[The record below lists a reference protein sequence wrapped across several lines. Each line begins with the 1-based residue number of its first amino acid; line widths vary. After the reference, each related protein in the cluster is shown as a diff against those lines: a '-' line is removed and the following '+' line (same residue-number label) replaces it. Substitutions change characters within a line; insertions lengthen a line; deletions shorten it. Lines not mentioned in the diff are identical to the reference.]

1 MTTLEITLILVG
13 IVFLIGS
20 FMVKDKLSKNDLD
33 KIADMSAE
41 ELKVITEKEVK
52 NAESAIDGMLNEH
65 IASKTDET
73 KRDLE
78 KETNSKIM
86 AINEY
91 SDTVLDS
98 INKSHNEIMFLY
110 SMLNDKHEELTRL
123 SGNIEKITAQA
134 KKTFKPVDASKINN
148 LSNKTVSSAKPVG
161 HAAPVPNRQA
171 VTESRG
177 IASSDTVT
185 GTKNTASVKTQ
196 NVSAQNMMSQNVS
209 TQNIMS
215 QNVSTQNIMSQNTVV
230 RNNAASNTAV
240 LNAAVPNMAAQ
251 NTVTQNAAASNMPTR
266 NMPAQ
271 NMTASNAAMPS
282 QNLSNTDV
290 QSSRVYDISEINH
303 NPQILRLYK
312 SGKDIV
318 EIAKELGL
326 GKGEVKLVIDLYN
339 EGK

>member
-41 ELKVITEKEVK
+41 ELKVITEKEIK
-52 NAESAIDGMLNEH
+52 NAEAAIDGMLDEH

-73 KRDLE
+73 KRNLE

-134 KKTFKPVDASKINN
+134 KKTFEPVEASKINN
-148 LSNKTVSSAKPVG
+148 LSNKTVLNAKPVVN
-161 HAAPVPNRQA
+161 AAPVSNRQA

-177 IASSDTVT
+177 IASSDIVT

-196 NVSAQNMMSQNVS
+196 NVSAQNMMSQHAAA
-209 TQNIMS
+209 
-215 QNVSTQNIMSQNTVV
+215 QNIMSQNTVV
-230 RNNAASNTAV
+230 RNTAV
-240 LNAAVPNMAAQ
+240 PNTVVPNMAAQ
-251 NTVTQNAAASNMPTR
+251 NAVVQNVAVSYMT
-266 NMPAQ
+266 AQ
-271 NMTASNAAMPS
+271 NKTESNTTMQS
-282 QNLSNTDV
+282 RNLSDTDV
-290 QSSRVYDISEINH
+290 QSGRVYDISEINH

-312 SGKDIV
+312 SGKNIV

>member
-41 ELKVITEKEVK
+41 ELKVITEKEIK
-52 NAESAIDGMLNEH
+52 NAESAIDGMLDEH

-73 KRDLE
+73 KRNLE

-134 KKTFKPVDASKINN
+134 KKTFESVEASKINN
-148 LSNKTVSSAKPVG
+148 LSNKTVLNAKPVVN
-161 HAAPVPNRQA
+161 AAPVSNRQA

-177 IASSDTVT
+177 IASSDIVT

-196 NVSAQNMMSQNVS
+196 NVSAQNMMSQHAAV
-209 TQNIMS
+209 
-215 QNVSTQNIMSQNTVV
+215 QNIMSQNTVV
-230 RNNAASNTAV
+230 RNTAV
-240 LNAAVPNMAAQ
+240 PNTVVPNMAAQ
-251 NTVTQNAAASNMPTR
+251 NAVVQNVAVSNMT
-266 NMPAQ
+266 AQ
-271 NMTASNAAMPS
+271 NMTASNTAMQS
-282 QNLSNTDV
+282 RNLSDTDV
-290 QSSRVYDISEINH
+290 QSGRVYDISEINH

-312 SGKDIV
+312 SGKNIV

>member
-41 ELKVITEKEVK
+41 ELKVITEKEIK
-52 NAESAIDGMLNEH
+52 NAESAIDGMLDEH

-73 KRDLE
+73 KRNLE

-134 KKTFKPVDASKINN
+134 KKTFEPVEASKINN
-148 LSNKTVSSAKPVG
+148 LSNKTVLNAKPVVN
-161 HAAPVPNRQA
+161 AAPVSNRQA

-177 IASSDTVT
+177 IASSDIVT
-185 GTKNTASVKTQ
+185 GTKNTASVKKQ
-196 NVSAQNMMSQNVS
+196 NVSAQNMMSQHAAV
-209 TQNIMS
+209 
-215 QNVSTQNIMSQNTVV
+215 QNIMSQNTVV
-230 RNNAASNTAV
+230 RNTAV
-240 LNAAVPNMAAQ
+240 PNTVVPNMAAS
-251 NTVTQNAAASNMPTR
+251 NTTMQSR
-266 NMPAQ
+266 
-271 NMTASNAAMPS
+271 
-282 QNLSNTDV
+282 NLSDTDV
-290 QSSRVYDISEINH
+290 QSGRVYDISEINH

-312 SGKDIV
+312 SGKNIV

>member
-134 KKTFKPVDASKINN
+134 KKTFEPVDASKINN

-177 IASSDTVT
+177 IASSDMVT
-185 GTKNTASVKTQ
+185 GTKNTASVKT
-196 NVSAQNMMSQNVS
+196 
-209 TQNIMS
+209 

-240 LNAAVPNMAAQ
+240 LNAVVPNMAAQ
-251 NTVTQNAAASNMPTR
+251 NTATQNAAASNMPTR

-271 NMTASNAAMPS
+271 NMTASNAAIMPS

-290 QSSRVYDISEINH
+290 QGSRVYDISEINH

-312 SGKDIV
+312 SGKNIV

>member
-41 ELKVITEKEVK
+41 ELKVITEKEIK
-52 NAESAIDGMLNEH
+52 NAESAIDGMLDEH

-73 KRDLE
+73 KRNLE

-134 KKTFKPVDASKINN
+134 KKTFEPVEASKINN
-148 LSNKTVSSAKPVG
+148 LSNKTVLNAKPVVN
-161 HAAPVPNRQA
+161 AAPVSNRQA

-177 IASSDTVT
+177 IASSDIVT
-185 GTKNTASVKTQ
+185 GTKNTASVKKQ
-196 NVSAQNMMSQNVS
+196 NVSAQNMMSQHAAA
-209 TQNIMS
+209 
-215 QNVSTQNIMSQNTVV
+215 QNIMSQNTVV
-230 RNNAASNTAV
+230 RNTAV
-240 LNAAVPNMAAQ
+240 PNTVVPNMAAQ
-251 NTVTQNAAASNMPTR
+251 NAVVQNVAVSNMT
-266 NMPAQ
+266 AQ
-271 NMTASNAAMPS
+271 NMTASNTAMQS
-282 QNLSNTDV
+282 RNLSDTDV
-290 QSSRVYDISEINH
+290 QSGRVYDISEINH

-312 SGKDIV
+312 SGKNIV

>member
-41 ELKVITEKEVK
+41 ELKVITEKEIK
-52 NAESAIDGMLNEH
+52 NAELAIDGMLDEH

-73 KRDLE
+73 KRNLE

-134 KKTFKPVDASKINN
+134 KKTFEPVEASKINN
-148 LSNKTVSSAKPVG
+148 LSNKTVLNAKPVVN
-161 HAAPVPNRQA
+161 AAPVSNRQA

-177 IASSDTVT
+177 IASSDIVT
-185 GTKNTASVKTQ
+185 GTKNTASVKKQ
-196 NVSAQNMMSQNVS
+196 NVSAQNMMSQHAAV
-209 TQNIMS
+209 
-215 QNVSTQNIMSQNTVV
+215 QNIMSQNTVV
-230 RNNAASNTAV
+230 RNTAV
-240 LNAAVPNMAAQ
+240 PNTVVPNMAAQ
-251 NTVTQNAAASNMPTR
+251 NAVAQNVAVSNMT
-266 NMPAQ
+266 AQ
-271 NMTASNAAMPS
+271 NMTASNTAMQS
-282 QNLSNTDV
+282 RNLSDTDV
-290 QSSRVYDISEINH
+290 QSGRVYDISEINH

-312 SGKDIV
+312 SGKNIV

>member
-41 ELKVITEKEVK
+41 ELKVITEKEIK
-52 NAESAIDGMLNEH
+52 NAELAIDGMLDEH

-73 KRDLE
+73 KRNLE

-134 KKTFKPVDASKINN
+134 KKTFESVEASKINN
-148 LSNKTVSSAKPVG
+148 LSNKTVLNAKPVVN
-161 HAAPVPNRQA
+161 AAPVSNRQA

-177 IASSDTVT
+177 IASSDIVT
-185 GTKNTASVKTQ
+185 GTKNTASVKKQ
-196 NVSAQNMMSQNVS
+196 NVSAQNMMSQHAAA
-209 TQNIMS
+209 
-215 QNVSTQNIMSQNTVV
+215 QNIMSQNTVV
-230 RNNAASNTAV
+230 RNTAV
-240 LNAAVPNMAAQ
+240 PNTVVPNMAAQ
-251 NTVTQNAAASNMPTR
+251 NAVVQNVAVSNMT
-266 NMPAQ
+266 AQ
-271 NMTASNAAMPS
+271 NMTASNTTMQS
-282 QNLSNTDV
+282 RNLSDTDV
-290 QSSRVYDISEINH
+290 QSGRVYDISEINH

-312 SGKDIV
+312 SGKNIV

>member
-41 ELKVITEKEVK
+41 ELKVITEKEIK
-52 NAESAIDGMLNEH
+52 NAELAIDGMLDEH

-134 KKTFKPVDASKINN
+134 KKTFESVEASKINN
-148 LSNKTVSSAKPVG
+148 LSNKTVLNAKPVVN
-161 HAAPVPNRQA
+161 AAPVSNRQA

-177 IASSDTVT
+177 IASSDIVT
-185 GTKNTASVKTQ
+185 GTKNTASVKKQ
-196 NVSAQNMMSQNVS
+196 NVSAQNMMSQHAAA
-209 TQNIMS
+209 
-215 QNVSTQNIMSQNTVV
+215 QNIMSQNTAV
-230 RNNAASNTAV
+230 RNTAV
-240 LNAAVPNMAAQ
+240 PNTVVPNMAAQ
-251 NTVTQNAAASNMPTR
+251 NAVVQNVAVSNMT
-266 NMPAQ
+266 AQ
-271 NMTASNAAMPS
+271 NMTAQNMIASNSTMQS
-282 QNLSNTDV
+282 RNLSDTDV
-290 QSSRVYDISEINH
+290 QSGRVYDISEINH

-312 SGKDIV
+312 SGKNIV

>member
-41 ELKVITEKEVK
+41 ELKVITEKEIK
-52 NAESAIDGMLNEH
+52 NAESAIDGMLDEH

-73 KRDLE
+73 KRNLE

-134 KKTFKPVDASKINN
+134 KKTFEPVEASKINN
-148 LSNKTVSSAKPVG
+148 LSNKTVLNAKPVVN
-161 HAAPVPNRQA
+161 AAPVSNRQA

-177 IASSDTVT
+177 IASSDIVT
-185 GTKNTASVKTQ
+185 GTKNTASVKKQ
-196 NVSAQNMMSQNVS
+196 NVSAQNMMSQHAAV
-209 TQNIMS
+209 
-215 QNVSTQNIMSQNTVV
+215 QNIMSQNTVV
-230 RNNAASNTAV
+230 RNTAV
-240 LNAAVPNMAAQ
+240 PNTVVPNMAAQ
-251 NTVTQNAAASNMPTR
+251 NAVVQNVAVSNMT
-266 NMPAQ
+266 AQ
-271 NMTASNAAMPS
+271 NMTASNTAMQS
-282 QNLSNTDV
+282 RNLSDTDV
-290 QSSRVYDISEINH
+290 QSGRVYDISEINH

-312 SGKDIV
+312 SGKNIV

>member
-41 ELKVITEKEVK
+41 ELKVITEKEIK
-52 NAESAIDGMLNEH
+52 NAESAIDGMLDEH

-73 KRDLE
+73 KRNLE
-78 KETNSKIM
+78 KETNSKIL

-134 KKTFKPVDASKINN
+134 KKTFESVEASKINN
-148 LSNKTVSSAKPVG
+148 LSNKTVLNAKPVVN
-161 HAAPVPNRQA
+161 AAPVSNRQA

-177 IASSDTVT
+177 IASSDIVT
-185 GTKNTASVKTQ
+185 GTKNTASVKKQ
-196 NVSAQNMMSQNVS
+196 NVSAQNMMSQHAAA
-209 TQNIMS
+209 
-215 QNVSTQNIMSQNTVV
+215 QNIMSQNTVV
-230 RNNAASNTAV
+230 RNTAV
-240 LNAAVPNMAAQ
+240 PNTVVPNMAAQ
-251 NTVTQNAAASNMPTR
+251 NAVVQNVAVSNMT
-266 NMPAQ
+266 AQ
-271 NMTASNAAMPS
+271 NMTASNTAMQS
-282 QNLSNTDV
+282 RNLSDTDV
-290 QSSRVYDISEINH
+290 QSGRVYDISEINH

-312 SGKDIV
+312 SGKNIV

>member
-41 ELKVITEKEVK
+41 ELKVITEKEIK
-52 NAESAIDGMLNEH
+52 NAESAIDGMLDEH

-73 KRDLE
+73 KRNLE

-134 KKTFKPVDASKINN
+134 KKTFEPVEASKINN
-148 LSNKTVSSAKPVG
+148 LSNKTVLNAKPVVN
-161 HAAPVPNRQA
+161 AAPVSNRQA

-177 IASSDTVT
+177 IASSDIVT
-185 GTKNTASVKTQ
+185 GTKNTASVKKQ
-196 NVSAQNMMSQNVS
+196 NVSAQNMMSQHAAV
-209 TQNIMS
+209 
-215 QNVSTQNIMSQNTVV
+215 QNIMSQNTVV
-230 RNNAASNTAV
+230 RNTAV
-240 LNAAVPNMAAQ
+240 PNTVVPNMAAQ
-251 NTVTQNAAASNMPTR
+251 NAVVQNVAVSNMT
-266 NMPAQ
+266 AQ
-271 NMTASNAAMPS
+271 NMTASNTTMQS
-282 QNLSNTDV
+282 RNMSDTDV
-290 QSSRVYDISEINH
+290 QSGRVYDISEINH

-312 SGKDIV
+312 SGKNIV

>member
-134 KKTFKPVDASKINN
+134 KKTFEPVDASKINN

-171 VTESRG
+171 VAESRG

-196 NVSAQNMMSQNVS
+196 NVSAQNMMSQN
-209 TQNIMS
+209 
-215 QNVSTQNIMSQNTVV
+215 TVV
-230 RNNAASNTAV
+230 RNNAASNTTV

>member
-1 MTTLEITLILVG
+1 MTTLEITLVLVG

-41 ELKVITEKEVK
+41 ELKVITEKEIK
-52 NAESAIDGMLNEH
+52 NAESAIDGMLDEH

-134 KKTFKPVDASKINN
+134 KKTFEPVEASKINN
-148 LSNKTVSSAKPVG
+148 LSNKTVLNAKQVVN
-161 HAAPVPNRQA
+161 AAPVSNRQA

-177 IASSDTVT
+177 IASSDIVT
-185 GTKNTASVKTQ
+185 GTKNTASVKKQ
-196 NVSAQNMMSQNVS
+196 NVSAQNMMSQHAAA
-209 TQNIMS
+209 
-215 QNVSTQNIMSQNTVV
+215 QNIMSQNTVV
-230 RNNAASNTAV
+230 RNTAV
-240 LNAAVPNMAAQ
+240 PNTVVPNMAAQ
-251 NTVTQNAAASNMPTR
+251 NAVAQNVAVSNMT
-266 NMPAQ
+266 AQ
-271 NMTASNAAMPS
+271 NMTASNTAMQS
-282 QNLSNTDV
+282 RNLSDTDV
-290 QSSRVYDISEINH
+290 QSGRVYDISEINH

-312 SGKDIV
+312 SGKNIV

>member
-41 ELKVITEKEVK
+41 ELKVITEKEIK
-52 NAESAIDGMLNEH
+52 NAESAIDGMLDEH

-73 KRDLE
+73 KRNLE

-134 KKTFKPVDASKINN
+134 KKTFESVEASKINN
-148 LSNKTVSSAKPVG
+148 LSNKTVLNAKPVVN
-161 HAAPVPNRQA
+161 AAPVSNRQA

-177 IASSDTVT
+177 IASSDIVT
-185 GTKNTASVKTQ
+185 GTKNTASVKKQ
-196 NVSAQNMMSQNVS
+196 NVSAQNMMSQHAAV
-209 TQNIMS
+209 
-215 QNVSTQNIMSQNTVV
+215 QNIMSQNTVV
-230 RNNAASNTAV
+230 RNTAV
-240 LNAAVPNMAAQ
+240 PNTVVPNMAAQ
-251 NTVTQNAAASNMPTR
+251 NAVAQNVAVSNMT
-266 NMPAQ
+266 AQ
-271 NMTASNAAMPS
+271 NMTASNTAMQS
-282 QNLSNTDV
+282 RNLSDTDV
-290 QSSRVYDISEINH
+290 QSGRVYDISEINH

-312 SGKDIV
+312 SGKNIV

>member
-134 KKTFKPVDASKINN
+134 KKTFEPVDASKINN

-215 QNVSTQNIMSQNTVV
+215 QNTVV

-271 NMTASNAAMPS
+271 NMTASNAAMLS

>member
-41 ELKVITEKEVK
+41 ELKVITEKEIK
-52 NAESAIDGMLNEH
+52 NAELAIDGMLDEH

-134 KKTFKPVDASKINN
+134 KKTFEPVEASKINN
-148 LSNKTVSSAKPVG
+148 LSNKTVLNAKPVVN
-161 HAAPVPNRQA
+161 AAPVSNRQA

-177 IASSDTVT
+177 IVSSDIVT

-196 NVSAQNMMSQNVS
+196 NVSAQNMMSQHAAV
-209 TQNIMS
+209 
-215 QNVSTQNIMSQNTVV
+215 QNIMSQNTVV
-230 RNNAASNTAV
+230 RNTAV
-240 LNAAVPNMAAQ
+240 PNTVVPNMAAQ
-251 NTVTQNAAASNMPTR
+251 NAVAQNVAVSNMT
-266 NMPAQ
+266 AQ
-271 NMTASNAAMPS
+271 NMTASNTAMQS
-282 QNLSNTDV
+282 RNLSDTDV
-290 QSSRVYDISEINH
+290 QSGRVYDISEINH

-312 SGKDIV
+312 SGKNIV

>member
-41 ELKVITEKEVK
+41 ELKVITEKEIK
-52 NAESAIDGMLNEH
+52 NAELAIDGMLDEH

-73 KRDLE
+73 KRNLE

-134 KKTFKPVDASKINN
+134 KKTFEPVEASKINN
-148 LSNKTVSSAKPVG
+148 LSNKTVLNAKPVVN
-161 HAAPVPNRQA
+161 AAPVSNRQA

-177 IASSDTVT
+177 IASSDIVT
-185 GTKNTASVKTQ
+185 GTKNTASVKKQ
-196 NVSAQNMMSQNVS
+196 NVSAQNMMSQHAAV
-209 TQNIMS
+209 QNI
-215 QNVSTQNIMSQNTVV
+215 VSQNTAV
-230 RNNAASNTAV
+230 RNT
-240 LNAAVPNMAAQ
+240 AVPNMAAQ
-251 NTVTQNAAASNMPTR
+251 NAVAQNVAVSNMT
-266 NMPAQ
+266 AQ
-271 NMTASNAAMPS
+271 NMTASNTAMQS
-282 QNLSNTDV
+282 RNLSDTDV
-290 QSSRVYDISEINH
+290 QSGRVYDISEINH

-312 SGKDIV
+312 SGKNIV

>member
-41 ELKVITEKEVK
+41 ELKVITEKEIK
-52 NAESAIDGMLNEH
+52 NAELAIDGMLDEH

-73 KRDLE
+73 KRNLE

-134 KKTFKPVDASKINN
+134 KKTFEPVEASKINN
-148 LSNKTVSSAKPVG
+148 LSNKTVLNAKPVVN
-161 HAAPVPNRQA
+161 AAPVSNRQA

-177 IASSDTVT
+177 IASSDIVT
-185 GTKNTASVKTQ
+185 GTKNTASVKKQ
-196 NVSAQNMMSQNVS
+196 NVSAQNMMSQHAAV
-209 TQNIMS
+209 
-215 QNVSTQNIMSQNTVV
+215 QNIMSQNTVV
-230 RNNAASNTAV
+230 RNTAV
-240 LNAAVPNMAAQ
+240 PNTVVPNMAAQ
-251 NTVTQNAAASNMPTR
+251 NAVVQNVAVSNMT
-266 NMPAQ
+266 AQ
-271 NMTASNAAMPS
+271 NMTASNTTMQS
-282 QNLSNTDV
+282 RNLSDTDV
-290 QSSRVYDISEINH
+290 QSGRVYDISEINH

-312 SGKDIV
+312 SGKNIV

>member
-134 KKTFKPVDASKINN
+134 KKTFEPVDTSKINN

-171 VTESRG
+171 VAESRG

-185 GTKNTASVKTQ
+185 GIKNTASVKTQ
-196 NVSAQNMMSQNVS
+196 NVSAQNMMSQN
-209 TQNIMS
+209 
-215 QNVSTQNIMSQNTVV
+215 TVV

-240 LNAAVPNMAAQ
+240 LNAVVPNMAAQ
-251 NTVTQNAAASNMPTR
+251 NTVTQNVAASNMPTRNMPAR

>member
-41 ELKVITEKEVK
+41 ELKVITEKEIK
-52 NAESAIDGMLNEH
+52 NAESAIDGMLDEH

-73 KRDLE
+73 KRNLE
-78 KETNSKIM
+78 KETNSKIL

-134 KKTFKPVDASKINN
+134 KKTFESVEASKINN
-148 LSNKTVSSAKPVG
+148 LSNKTVLNAKPVVN
-161 HAAPVPNRQA
+161 AAPVSNRQA

-177 IASSDTVT
+177 IASSDIVT
-185 GTKNTASVKTQ
+185 GTKNTASVKKQ
-196 NVSAQNMMSQNVS
+196 NVSAQNMMSQHAAA
-209 TQNIMS
+209 
-215 QNVSTQNIMSQNTVV
+215 QNIMSQNTVV
-230 RNNAASNTAV
+230 RNTAV
-240 LNAAVPNMAAQ
+240 PNTVVPNMAAQ
-251 NTVTQNAAASNMPTR
+251 NAVAQNVAVSNMT
-266 NMPAQ
+266 AQ
-271 NMTASNAAMPS
+271 NMTASNTTMQS
-282 QNLSNTDV
+282 RNLSDTDV
-290 QSSRVYDISEINH
+290 QSGRVYDISEINH

-312 SGKDIV
+312 SGKNIV

>member
-134 KKTFKPVDASKINN
+134 KKTFEPVNASKINN

-171 VTESRG
+171 VAESRG

-196 NVSAQNMMSQNVS
+196 NVSAQNMMSQN
-209 TQNIMS
+209 
-215 QNVSTQNIMSQNTVV
+215 TVV

-240 LNAAVPNMAAQ
+240 LNAVVPNMAAQ
-251 NTVTQNAAASNMPTR
+251 NTVTQNAASNMPTR

>member
-33 KIADMSAE
+33 KIADMSVE

-52 NAESAIDGMLNEH
+52 NAESTIDGMLNEH

-134 KKTFKPVDASKINN
+134 KKTFEPVDASKINN

-215 QNVSTQNIMSQNTVV
+215 QNTVV

-251 NTVTQNAAASNMPTR
+251 NTVTQNVAASNMPNR

>member
-134 KKTFKPVDASKINN
+134 KKTFEPVDASKINN

-171 VTESRG
+171 VAESRG

-185 GTKNTASVKTQ
+185 GIKNTASVKTQ
-196 NVSAQNMMSQNVS
+196 NVSAQNM
-209 TQNIMS
+209 
-215 QNVSTQNIMSQNTVV
+215 MSQNTVV

-271 NMTASNAAMPS
+271 NMTASNAAMLS

>member
-41 ELKVITEKEVK
+41 ELKVITEKEIK
-52 NAESAIDGMLNEH
+52 NAELAIDGMLDEH

-73 KRDLE
+73 KRNLE

-134 KKTFKPVDASKINN
+134 KKTFESVEASKINN
-148 LSNKTVSSAKPVG
+148 LSNKTVLNAKPVVN
-161 HAAPVPNRQA
+161 AAPVSNRQA

-177 IASSDTVT
+177 IASSDIVT
-185 GTKNTASVKTQ
+185 GTKNTASVKKQ
-196 NVSAQNMMSQNVS
+196 NVSAQNMMSQHAAA
-209 TQNIMS
+209 
-215 QNVSTQNIMSQNTVV
+215 QNIMSQNTVV
-230 RNNAASNTAV
+230 RNTAV
-240 LNAAVPNMAAQ
+240 PNTVVPNMAAQ
-251 NTVTQNAAASNMPTR
+251 NAVVQNVAVSNMT
-266 NMPAQ
+266 AQ
-271 NMTASNAAMPS
+271 NMTASNTAMQS
-282 QNLSNTDV
+282 RNLSDTDV
-290 QSSRVYDISEINH
+290 QSGRVYDISEINH

-312 SGKDIV
+312 SGKNIV

>member
-52 NAESAIDGMLNEH
+52 NAESAIDGMLEEH

-134 KKTFKPVDASKINN
+134 KKTFEPVEASKINN
-148 LSNKTVSSAKPVG
+148 LSNKTVLNAKPVVN
-161 HAAPVPNRQA
+161 AAPVSNRQA

-177 IASSDTVT
+177 VASSDIVT
-185 GTKNTASVKTQ
+185 ETKNTASVKTQ
-196 NVSAQNMMSQNVS
+196 NVSAQNMMSQHAAA
-209 TQNIMS
+209 QNI
-215 QNVSTQNIMSQNTVV
+215 VSQNTVV
-230 RNNAASNTAV
+230 RNTAV
-240 LNAAVPNMAAQ
+240 PNTVVPNMAAQ
-251 NTVTQNAAASNMPTR
+251 NAVVQNVAVS
-266 NMPAQ
+266 
-271 NMTASNAAMPS
+271 NMTASNTAMQS
-282 QNLSNTDV
+282 RNLSDTDV
-290 QSSRVYDISEINH
+290 QSGRVYDISEINH

-312 SGKDIV
+312 SGKNIV

>member
-41 ELKVITEKEVK
+41 ELKVITEKEIK
-52 NAESAIDGMLNEH
+52 NAESAIDGMLDEH

-134 KKTFKPVDASKINN
+134 KKTFEPVEASKINN
-148 LSNKTVSSAKPVG
+148 LSNKTVLNAKPVVN
-161 HAAPVPNRQA
+161 AAPVSNRQA

-177 IASSDTVT
+177 IASSDIVT
-185 GTKNTASVKTQ
+185 GTKNTASVKKQ
-196 NVSAQNMMSQNVS
+196 NVSAQNMMSQHAAV
-209 TQNIMS
+209 
-215 QNVSTQNIMSQNTVV
+215 QNIMSQNTVV
-230 RNNAASNTAV
+230 RNTAV
-240 LNAAVPNMAAQ
+240 PNTVVPNMAAQ
-251 NTVTQNAAASNMPTR
+251 NAVVQNVAVSNMT
-266 NMPAQ
+266 AQ
-271 NMTASNAAMPS
+271 NMTASNTAMQS
-282 QNLSNTDV
+282 RNLSDTDV
-290 QSSRVYDISEINH
+290 QSGRVYDISEINH

-312 SGKDIV
+312 SGKNIV

>member
-41 ELKVITEKEVK
+41 ELKVITEKEIK
-52 NAESAIDGMLNEH
+52 NAELAIDGMLDEH

-134 KKTFKPVDASKINN
+134 KKTFEPVEASKINN
-148 LSNKTVSSAKPVG
+148 LSNKTVLNAKPVVN
-161 HAAPVPNRQA
+161 AAPVSNRQA

-177 IASSDTVT
+177 IASSDIVT
-185 GTKNTASVKTQ
+185 GTKNTASVKNQ
-196 NVSAQNMMSQNVS
+196 NVSAQNMMSQHAAA
-209 TQNIMS
+209 
-215 QNVSTQNIMSQNTVV
+215 QNIMSQNTAV
-230 RNNAASNTAV
+230 RNTAV
-240 LNAAVPNMAAQ
+240 PNTVVPNMAAQ
-251 NTVTQNAAASNMPTR
+251 NAVVQNVAVSNMT
-266 NMPAQ
+266 AQ
-271 NMTASNAAMPS
+271 NMTASNTAMQS
-282 QNLSNTDV
+282 RNLSDTDV
-290 QSSRVYDISEINH
+290 QSGRVYDISEINH

-312 SGKDIV
+312 SGKNIV

>member
-134 KKTFKPVDASKINN
+134 KKTFEPVDTSKINN
-148 LSNKTVSSAKPVG
+148 LSNKTVSSAKPVV

-177 IASSDTVT
+177 IASSDMVT

-215 QNVSTQNIMSQNTVV
+215 QNTVV
-230 RNNAASNTAV
+230 RNTAASNTAV
-240 LNAAVPNMAAQ
+240 PNTVVPNMAAQ
-251 NTVTQNAAASNMPTR
+251 NAVAQNSAVSNMT
-266 NMPAQ
+266 AQ
-271 NMTASNAAMPS
+271 NMTAANTAMQS
-282 QNLSNTDV
+282 LNLSNTDV
-290 QSSRVYDISEINH
+290 QGSRVYDISEINH

-312 SGKDIV
+312 SGKNVV

>member
-41 ELKVITEKEVK
+41 ELKVITEKEIK
-52 NAESAIDGMLNEH
+52 NAESAIDGMLDEH

-73 KRDLE
+73 KRNLE

-123 SGNIEKITAQA
+123 SGNIEKITAQV
-134 KKTFKPVDASKINN
+134 KKTFEPVEASKINN
-148 LSNKTVSSAKPVG
+148 LSNKTVLNAKPVVN
-161 HAAPVPNRQA
+161 AAPVSNRQA

-177 IASSDTVT
+177 IVSSDIVT
-185 GTKNTASVKTQ
+185 GTKNTASVKKQ
-196 NVSAQNMMSQNVS
+196 NVSAQNMMSQHAAV
-209 TQNIMS
+209 
-215 QNVSTQNIMSQNTVV
+215 QNIMSQNTVV
-230 RNNAASNTAV
+230 RNTAV
-240 LNAAVPNMAAQ
+240 PNTVVPNMAAQ
-251 NTVTQNAAASNMPTR
+251 NAVAQNVAVSNMT
-266 NMPAQ
+266 AQ
-271 NMTASNAAMPS
+271 NMTASNTAMQS
-282 QNLSNTDV
+282 RNLSDTDV
-290 QSSRVYDISEINH
+290 QSGRVYDISEINH

-312 SGKDIV
+312 SGKNIV

>member
-41 ELKVITEKEVK
+41 ELKVITEKEIK
-52 NAESAIDGMLNEH
+52 NAELAIDGMLDEH

-134 KKTFKPVDASKINN
+134 KKTFEPVEASKINN
-148 LSNKTVSSAKPVG
+148 LSNKTVLNAKPVVN
-161 HAAPVPNRQA
+161 AAPVSNRQA

-177 IASSDTVT
+177 IASSDIVT
-185 GTKNTASVKTQ
+185 RKKNTASVKNQ
-196 NVSAQNMMSQNVS
+196 NVSAQNMMSQHAAA
-209 TQNIMS
+209 
-215 QNVSTQNIMSQNTVV
+215 QNIMSQNTVV
-230 RNNAASNTAV
+230 RNTAV
-240 LNAAVPNMAAQ
+240 PNTVVPNMAAQ
-251 NTVTQNAAASNMPTR
+251 NAVAQNVAVSNMT
-266 NMPAQ
+266 AQ
-271 NMTASNAAMPS
+271 NMTASNTAMQS
-282 QNLSNTDV
+282 RNLSDTDV
-290 QSSRVYDISEINH
+290 QSGRVYDISEINH

-312 SGKDIV
+312 SGKNIV

>member
-41 ELKVITEKEVK
+41 ELKVITEKEIK
-52 NAESAIDGMLNEH
+52 NAELAIDGMLDEH

-73 KRDLE
+73 KRNLE

-134 KKTFKPVDASKINN
+134 KKTFEPVEASKINN
-148 LSNKTVSSAKPVG
+148 LSNKTVLNAKPVVN
-161 HAAPVPNRQA
+161 AAPVSNRQA

-177 IASSDTVT
+177 IVSSDIVT
-185 GTKNTASVKTQ
+185 GTKNTASVKKQ
-196 NVSAQNMMSQNVS
+196 NVSAQNMMSQHAAA
-209 TQNIMS
+209 
-215 QNVSTQNIMSQNTVV
+215 QNIMSQNTVV
-230 RNNAASNTAV
+230 RNTAV
-240 LNAAVPNMAAQ
+240 PNTVVPNMAAQ
-251 NTVTQNAAASNMPTR
+251 NAVVQNVAVSNMT
-266 NMPAQ
+266 AQ
-271 NMTASNAAMPS
+271 NMTASNTAMQS
-282 QNLSNTDV
+282 RNLSDTDV
-290 QSSRVYDISEINH
+290 QSGRVYDISEINH

-312 SGKDIV
+312 SGKNIV

>member
-41 ELKVITEKEVK
+41 ELKVITEKEIK
-52 NAESAIDGMLNEH
+52 NAELAIDGMLDEH

-73 KRDLE
+73 KRNLE

-134 KKTFKPVDASKINN
+134 KKTFEPVEASKINN
-148 LSNKTVSSAKPVG
+148 LSNKTVLNAKPVVN
-161 HAAPVPNRQA
+161 AAPVSNRQA

-177 IASSDTVT
+177 IASSDIVT

-196 NVSAQNMMSQNVS
+196 NVSAQNMMSQHAAA
-209 TQNIMS
+209 QNI
-215 QNVSTQNIMSQNTVV
+215 VSQNTVV
-230 RNNAASNTAV
+230 RNTAV
-240 LNAAVPNMAAQ
+240 PNTVVPNMAAQ
-251 NTVTQNAAASNMPTR
+251 NAVAQNVAVSNVAVSNMT
-266 NMPAQ
+266 AQ
-271 NMTASNAAMPS
+271 NMTASNTTMQS
-282 QNLSNTDV
+282 RNLSDTDV
-290 QSSRVYDISEINH
+290 QSGRVYDISEINH

-312 SGKDIV
+312 SGKNIV

>member
-177 IASSDTVT
+177 IASSDMVT

-215 QNVSTQNIMSQNTVV
+215 QNTVV

-240 LNAAVPNMAAQ
+240 LNAVVPNMAAQ
-251 NTVTQNAAASNMPTR
+251 NTVAQNAAASNMPTR
-266 NMPAQ
+266 NMSAQ

>member
-41 ELKVITEKEVK
+41 ELKVITEKEIK
-52 NAESAIDGMLNEH
+52 NAESAIDGMLDEH

-73 KRDLE
+73 KRNLE

-134 KKTFKPVDASKINN
+134 KKTFEPVEASKINN
-148 LSNKTVSSAKPVG
+148 LSNKTVLNAKPVVN
-161 HAAPVPNRQA
+161 AAPVSNRQA

-177 IASSDTVT
+177 IASSDIVT
-185 GTKNTASVKTQ
+185 GTKNTASVKNQ
-196 NVSAQNMMSQNVS
+196 NVSAQNMMSQHAAA
-209 TQNIMS
+209 
-215 QNVSTQNIMSQNTVV
+215 QNIMSQNTVV
-230 RNNAASNTAV
+230 RNTAV
-240 LNAAVPNMAAQ
+240 PNTVVPNMAAQ
-251 NTVTQNAAASNMPTR
+251 NAVAQNVAVSNMT
-266 NMPAQ
+266 AQ
-271 NMTASNAAMPS
+271 NMTASNTAMQS
-282 QNLSNTDV
+282 RNLSDTDV
-290 QSSRVYDISEINH
+290 QSGRVYDISEINH

-312 SGKDIV
+312 SGKNIV

>member
-41 ELKVITEKEVK
+41 ELKVITEKEIK
-52 NAESAIDGMLNEH
+52 NAELAIDGMLDEH

-134 KKTFKPVDASKINN
+134 KKTFESVEASKINN
-148 LSNKTVSSAKPVG
+148 LSNKTVLNAKPVVN
-161 HAAPVPNRQA
+161 AAPVSNRQA

-177 IASSDTVT
+177 IASSDIVT

-196 NVSAQNMMSQNVS
+196 NVSAQNMMSQHAAA
-209 TQNIMS
+209 
-215 QNVSTQNIMSQNTVV
+215 QNIMSQNTVV
-230 RNNAASNTAV
+230 RNTAV
-240 LNAAVPNMAAQ
+240 PNTVVPNMAAQ
-251 NTVTQNAAASNMPTR
+251 NAVVQNVAVSNMTAQ
-266 NMPAQ
+266 NMTAQ
-271 NMTASNAAMPS
+271 NMTASNTTMQS
-282 QNLSNTDV
+282 RNLSDTEV
-290 QSSRVYDISEINH
+290 QSGRGYDISEINH

-312 SGKDIV
+312 SGKNIV

>member
-41 ELKVITEKEVK
+41 ELKVITEKEIK
-52 NAESAIDGMLNEH
+52 NAELAIDGMLDEH

-73 KRDLE
+73 KRNLE

-134 KKTFKPVDASKINN
+134 KKTFEPVEASKINN
-148 LSNKTVSSAKPVG
+148 LSNKTVLNAKPVVN
-161 HAAPVPNRQA
+161 AAPVSNRQA

-177 IASSDTVT
+177 IASSDIVT

-196 NVSAQNMMSQNVS
+196 NVSAQNMMSQHAAA
-209 TQNIMS
+209 QNI
-215 QNVSTQNIMSQNTVV
+215 VSQNTVV
-230 RNNAASNTAV
+230 RNTAV
-240 LNAAVPNMAAQ
+240 PNTVVPNMAAQ
-251 NTVTQNAAASNMPTR
+251 NAVVQNVAVSNMT
-266 NMPAQ
+266 AQ
-271 NMTASNAAMPS
+271 NMTAQNMIASNSTMQS
-282 QNLSNTDV
+282 RNLSDTDV
-290 QSSRVYDISEINH
+290 QSGRVYDISEINH

-312 SGKDIV
+312 SGKNIV

>member
-134 KKTFKPVDASKINN
+134 KKTFESVDASKINN
-148 LSNKTVSSAKPVG
+148 LSNKTVSSAKPVVN
-161 HAAPVPNRQA
+161 AASAPNRQA
-171 VTESRG
+171 VTGRDG
-177 IASSDTVT
+177 ISPSDMVT
-185 GTKNTASVKTQ
+185 GTKNAAGVKPQ
-196 NVSAQNMMSQNVS
+196 NMSAQN
-209 TQNIMS
+209 I
-215 QNVSTQNIMSQNTVV
+215 ISQNTMVQNTAV
-230 RNNAASNTAV
+230 SNAAIPNIAVQNTAASNAVIPNMAVQNTAAS
-240 LNAAVPNMAAQ
+240 NAVIPNMAVQNTATPNSAVPNMTAR
-251 NTVTQNAAASNMPTR
+251 NTQTSNT
-266 NMPAQ
+266 
-271 NMTASNAAMPS
+271 AMPS
-282 QNLSNTDV
+282 LNLSNTDM
-290 QSSRVYDISEINH
+290 QGNRVYDISEINH

>member
-41 ELKVITEKEVK
+41 ELKVITEKEIK
-52 NAESAIDGMLNEH
+52 NAELAIDGMLDEH

-134 KKTFKPVDASKINN
+134 KKTFESVEASKINN
-148 LSNKTVSSAKPVG
+148 LSNKTVLNAKPVVN
-161 HAAPVPNRQA
+161 AAPVSNRQA

-177 IASSDTVT
+177 IASSDIVT

-196 NVSAQNMMSQNVS
+196 NVSAQNMMSQHAAA
-209 TQNIMS
+209 
-215 QNVSTQNIMSQNTVV
+215 QNIMSQNTVV
-230 RNNAASNTAV
+230 RNTAV
-240 LNAAVPNMAAQ
+240 PNTVVPNMAAQ
-251 NTVTQNAAASNMPTR
+251 NAVAQNVAVSNMTAQ
-266 NMPAQ
+266 NMTAQ
-271 NMTASNAAMPS
+271 NMTASNTTMQS
-282 QNLSNTDV
+282 RNLSDTDV
-290 QSSRVYDISEINH
+290 QSGMVYDISEINH

-312 SGKDIV
+312 SGKNIV

>member
-1 MTTLEITLILVG
+1 MTTFEITLILVG

-41 ELKVITEKEVK
+41 ELKVITEKEIK
-52 NAESAIDGMLNEH
+52 NAELAIDGMLDEH

-134 KKTFKPVDASKINN
+134 KKTFEPVEASKINN
-148 LSNKTVSSAKPVG
+148 LSNKTVLNAKPVVN
-161 HAAPVPNRQA
+161 AAPVSNRQA

-177 IASSDTVT
+177 IASSDIVT

-196 NVSAQNMMSQNVS
+196 NVSAQNMMSQHVAA
-209 TQNIMS
+209 
-215 QNVSTQNIMSQNTVV
+215 QNIMSQNTAV
-230 RNNAASNTAV
+230 RNT
-240 LNAAVPNMAAQ
+240 AVPNMAAQ
-251 NTVTQNAAASNMPTR
+251 NAVAQNVAVSNMT
-266 NMPAQ
+266 AQ
-271 NMTASNAAMPS
+271 NMTASNTTMQS
-282 QNLSNTDV
+282 RNLSDTDV
-290 QSSRVYDISEINH
+290 QSGRVYDISEINH

-312 SGKDIV
+312 SGKNIV